1 MIIKFLP
8 KKAALLFVILIIFS
22 SLSSII
28 SSLIPG
34 FYKQI
39 MDQGII
45 TGNIRSVMKFL
56 FAIVLFSLLN
66 STIKIFNNLSINRMG
81 LYVSQGLKE
90 NVIKKVFHSPLNFF
104 DKVSNGE
111 LIQRIRETDAISGVF
126 NPQLLSIIVS
136 FGTCILAI
144 FKVHFI
150 DDRFL
155 VIYLIAFPLLMF
167 VSYQF
172 SKKYKN
178 LTYEN
183 VRLNTKLSQLV
194 HESITGINEV
204 KSNNLLDA
212 KQFDINHLNDKIYQK
227 TKKQN
232 TLYAFHMEL
241 ISMIN
246 LAVSISITI
255 VFFVL
260 FQNEHITIG
269 QYIEITQYSSMIL
282 APAQLVSSIVSVFQ
296 PLIILL
302 KRLKFFD
309 ITAQQDDCSGEEIG
323 MIEEIEYKNVSF
335 AYHENEALSH
345 LDFHVAK
352 NDKVLISGQNGAGK
366 TTMIKLLLRLYDNY
380 KGEILFNGMNSK
392 SCSLKSIRNEIAVVF
407 QDTFLFDG
415 SLYDNIICGSQEVS
429 KDEVIKA
436 MEQSGFMRNK
446 KDIKPDELL
455 KLPIVEGGSNLSG
468 GQKRM
473 IAIARAL
480 VKKPSVLVL
489 DEPTTFL
496 DNDSR
501 KTILTFIKE
510 AENMIIIVIS
520 HDTEMEDIIKKRIY
534 LEKP

>member
-8 KKAALLFVILIIFS
+8 KKAALFFVILIIFS
-22 SLSSII
+22 GLSSII

-45 TGNIRSVMKFL
+45 TGNIRSVLKFL

-155 VIYLIAFPLLMF
+155 VNYLIAFPLLMF

-323 MIEEIEYKNVSF
+323 IIEEIEYKNVSF
-335 AYHENEALSH
+335 AYHEDEVLSH
-345 LDFHVAK
+345 LNFHVAK
-352 NDKVLISGQNGAGK
+352 NDKVLISGQNGTGK
-366 TTMIKLLLRLYDNY
+366 TTIIKLLLRLYDNY

-392 SCSLKSIRNEIAVVF
+392 RCSLKGIRNEIAVVF

-429 KDEVIKA
+429 KDEVIRA
-436 MEQSGFMRNK
+436 MEQSGFMRNR
-446 KDIKPDELL
+446 KDVKPDELL
-455 KLPIVEGGSNLSG
+455 KLPIVEGGGNLSG